1 MTFGERITYARKQ
14 KKMTQSDLGKIVGT
28 SGDIIGKYERDEI
41 KPSIDTAAKIAD
53 ALNVTIDYLVKDAQ
67 YQNINEETLK
77 RMKDVEKLSP
87 EDKSHVYAMLDAFF
101 AKSKL
106 QSLLL

>member
-14 KKMTQSDLGKIVGT
+14 KKMTQNDLGKAVGT
-28 SGDIIGKYERDEI
+28 SGDIIGKYERNEI

-53 ALNVTIDYLVKDAQ
+53 SLGVTIDYLVKEGE
-67 YQNINEETLK
+67 YQNIDNETLK
-77 RMKDVEKLSP
+77 RMKELEKLSK
-87 EDKSHVYAMLDAFF
+87 EDKAHVFAMLDAFF
-101 AKSKL
+101 AKNKL

>member
-14 KKMTQSDLGKIVGT
+14 KKLTQNDLGKSVGT

-41 KPSIDTAAKIAD
+41 KPSIDTAAKIAE
-53 ALNVTIDYLVKDAQ
+53 ALNVTIDYLVKDAE
-67 YQNINEETLK
+67 YQNIDNETLK
-77 RMKDVEKLSP
+77 RMQNIEKLTP
-87 EDKSHVYAMLDAFF
+87 EDRGHVYAMLDAFF

-106 QSLLL
+106 QSLFI

>member
-14 KKMTQSDLGKIVGT
+14 KKMTQSDLCKMVGT

-53 ALNVTIDYLVKDAQ
+53 ALNVTIDYLVKDSQ
-67 YQNINEETLK
+67 YQNIDNETLK
-77 RMKDVEKLSP
+77 RMKELERLSK
-87 EDKSHVYAMLDAFF
+87 EDKGHVFAMLDAFF
-101 AKSKL
+101 AKAKL
-106 QSLLL
+106 QSIM

>member
-1 MTFGERITYARKQ
+1 
-14 KKMTQSDLGKIVGT
+14 MTQNDLGKVVGT
-28 SGDIIGKYERDEI
+28 PGDIIGKYERNEI
-41 KPSIDTAAKIAD
+41 KPSIDTASKIAE
-53 ALNVTIDYLVKDAQ
+53 ALKVTIDYLVNDAE
-67 YQNINEETLK
+67 YQNIDDETLK
-77 RMKDVEKLSP
+77 RMQNIEKLNP

>member
-1 MTFGERITYARKQ
+1 MTFGQRITYARKQ
-14 KKMTQSDLGKIVGT
+14 IKITQADLGKAVGT

-53 ALNVTIDYLVKDAQ
+53 ALKVTLDFLVKDAE
-67 YQNINEETLK
+67 YQNIDNDVLK
-77 RMKDVEKLSP
+77 RLKLMEKLSP
-87 EDKSHVYAMLDAFF
+87 EDKNHIFALMDAFF

-106 QSLLL
+106 KTLME